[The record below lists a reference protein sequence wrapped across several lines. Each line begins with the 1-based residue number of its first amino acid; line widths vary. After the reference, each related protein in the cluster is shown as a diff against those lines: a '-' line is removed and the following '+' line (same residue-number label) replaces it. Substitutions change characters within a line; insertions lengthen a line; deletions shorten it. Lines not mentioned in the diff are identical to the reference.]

1 MSTHWIAGG
10 AVLLCGT
17 AAWCDLRYRKIPN
30 AITVPAAAVALCLH
44 GATHSGPGFLLSLV
58 GMLAAA
64 ALVLPGYALGFTG
77 AGDVKL
83 LAAVGALLT
92 FPTAIFAALLSLVLG
107 GLLSVLV
114 SVWRRNLFGLLVGT
128 FGMGRWLLI
137 RSAGMPIPAPVPARS
152 AGRVPLGV
160 AIAIAT
166 LVVVFSPWPGATR

>member
-30 AITVPAAAVALCLH
+30 AITLPAVVVALCLH
-44 GATHSGPGFLLSLV
+44 GATHAGPGLLLSLA

-64 ALVLPGYALGFTG
+64 AFVLPGYALGFTG

-83 LAAVGALLT
+83 LAAVGALLA

-114 SVWRRNLFGLLVGT
+114 SLWRRNLSNLLLNT

-137 RSAGMPIPAPVPARS
+137 RSTGVPAPAPPRS
-152 AGRVPLGV
+152 AGGVPLGV

>member
-1 MSTHWIAGG
+1 MSSHWIAGG

-30 AITVPAAAVALCLH
+30 AITVPAVAVALCLH
-44 GATHSGPGFLLSLV
+44 GATHSGPGFLLSLT

-64 ALVLPGYALGFTG
+64 ALLLPGYALGFTG

-83 LAAVGALLT
+83 IAAVGALLA
-92 FPTAIFAALLSLVLG
+92 FPTAMFAALLSLVLG

-114 SVWRRNLFGLLVGT
+114 SLWRGNLFGLLVNT

-137 RSAGMPIPAPVPARS
+137 RSAGVPVPAPARS

-166 LVVVFSPWPGATR
+166 LVVVFSPWPGVTR